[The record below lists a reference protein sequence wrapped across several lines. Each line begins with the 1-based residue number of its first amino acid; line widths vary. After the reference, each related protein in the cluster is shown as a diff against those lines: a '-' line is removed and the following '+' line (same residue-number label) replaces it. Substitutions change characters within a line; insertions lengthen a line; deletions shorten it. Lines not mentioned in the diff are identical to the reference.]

1 MPYIDPDRAKILR
14 PPGYELDTTD
24 EYLKPGDVAWAISED
39 VAAYLR
45 QNGVCFETLN
55 AMIGVL
61 ENIKAELRLRVVDDY
76 EGEKLAA
83 GGADPFDGLMNKLP

>member
-1 MPYIDPDRAKILR
+1 MPYINPDRAKRLR
-14 PPGYELDTTD
+14 PPGAQLDTTD

-45 QNGVCFETLN
+45 QNGVSFETLN

-61 ENIKAELRLRVVDDY
+61 ENVKEELRLRIVDDY
-76 EGEKLAA
+76 EQMKLNN
-83 GGADPFDGLMNKLP
+83 GGADPFADIVEKLP